1 MSASSMVKR
10 AINGSLLACLLI
22 AAPGH
27 AQKTEPVW
35 GYKVRP
41 GDRLID
47 IAKSY
52 QKNPDDWKKLQQSNT
67 VPDPKLLQPG
77 KQINIPVADLKQ
89 GDPFA
94 AAVLVHGEVQRLD
107 KSGQPVAKVVSG
119 DVLKMGDTIQTGAR
133 STLTVRFADDSRML
147 VTEKAKSPCL
157 AWSTSARPAWQTPRF
172 RCIRVA
178 PTRRYRHKR
187 GRLRAIKS
195 APPRLTLPCAER
207 VFAYR
212 LMREMGQPAPRSSKG
227 WLPVNPKEVRP

>member
-27 AQKTEPVW
+27 AQKTEQVW

-119 DVLKMGDTIQTGAR
+119 DVLTDERSGASHYR
-133 STLTVRFADDSRML
+133 AEIAIDFAALQDLAGATAVPGMPVEAFIR
-147 VTEKAKSPCL
+147 TED
-157 AWSTSARPAWQTPRF
+157 RTPF
-172 RCIRVA
+172 
-178 PTRRYRHKR
+178 
-187 GRLRAIKS
+187 
-195 APPRLTLPCAER
+195 
-207 VFAYR
+207 
-212 LMREMGQPAPRSSKG
+212 
-227 WLPVNPKEVRP
+227 PVC

>member
-77 KQINIPVADLKQ
+77 KQINIPVADL
-89 GDPFA
+89 GVVSPPVRTAPVDVGE
-94 AAVLVHGEVQRLD
+94 AVHVHHLPRRQRL
-107 KSGQPVAKVVSG
+107 P
-119 DVLKMGDTIQTGAR
+119 
-133 STLTVRFADDSRML
+133 
-147 VTEKAKSPCL
+147 
-157 AWSTSARPAWQTPRF
+157 
-172 RCIRVA
+172 
-178 PTRRYRHKR
+178 
-187 GRLRAIKS
+187 
-195 APPRLTLPCAER
+195 
-207 VFAYR
+207 
-212 LMREMGQPAPRSSKG
+212 
-227 WLPVNPKEVRP
+227 